1 MASSALPNT
10 QAGSPFA
17 QLPAEV
23 LTRITR
29 WIPTPDLSAVRQ
41 TCKVIE
47 RKTFASWSH
56 EFFRKRQFMISTFSL
71 QTLLDIAKHEHLGP
85 MLKHVCIS
93 TDRPME
99 VYNGK

>member
-1 MASSALPNT
+1 MTSSALPNT

-99 VYNGK
+99 VYTGK